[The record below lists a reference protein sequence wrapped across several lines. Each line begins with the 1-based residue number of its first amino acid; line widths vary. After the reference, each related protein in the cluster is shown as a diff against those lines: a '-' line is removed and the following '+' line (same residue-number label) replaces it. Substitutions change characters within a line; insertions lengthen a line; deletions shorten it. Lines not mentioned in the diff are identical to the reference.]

1 MQGAEGP
8 EALHINL
15 IWMQCIMDLSHHSH
29 IARGRRSRSPI
40 YKIILNAMY
49 YGIFIIR
56 IYLTR
61 QGAKGPRAP
70 HLNTFPDCVNPWE
83 RAKPPTPCEA
93 RASRRLVMYN
103 ITNTVIDHIFWKH
116 SIPGH
121 FQFHSIPGILGINS
135 SLKFQEQFPQNLNF
149 FWFFF

>member
-1 MQGAEGP
+1 MRGAEGP
-8 EALHINL
+8 KALHIKL

-29 IARGRRSRSPI
+29 MARGQRSRSPI

-56 IYLTR
+56 IYRTILTWW
-61 QGAKGPRAP
+61 GAKGPRAP

-93 RASRRLVMYN
+93 QASQRLVEWWRCVLINLTDARLSYCGY
-103 ITNTVIDHIFWKH
+103 KH
-116 SIPGH
+116 VQIISQGSWVDE
-121 FQFHSIPGILGINS
+121 FGVCASAYSNG
-135 SLKFQEQFPQNLNF
+135 
-149 FWFFF
+149 